1 MINIPGRKTARY
13 FFVLLLASS
22 LVVLNMS
29 AQTSSAKT
37 PQTPAFETG
46 FTSTET
52 FQGELNSTDRL
63 FKLDSNIGYDFTRHF
78 GVFAGVPL
86 YFGGVSQSA
95 VPATGT
101 TTTTAAPSA
110 SKGIGNVYL
119 GFGLRFPTRVLN
131 YSSTVT
137 AGAPTGSSKN
147 GLSSGR
153 ATVDWGN
160 RFEFSAGSFTPFVE
174 AGLANTVPDTSRVT
188 RAFTSLG
195 VASHFEEGAEY
206 QMSRYIAIGGSGYH
220 VVPFGNQKVFSKVSN
235 SGKGNG
241 GGTATP
247 AASNSGKGKHGVFQD
262 QFFASGT
269 GLTEE
274 NGFSTWFAVQP
285 DKSFWR
291 VEAGYTRSMTY
302 GLNSFAFSLG
312 INVGKMMRARR
323 G

>member
-1 MINIPGRKTARY
+1 MKAMIQG
-13 FFVLLLASS
+13 FFGLLLA
-22 LVVLNMS
+22 LALATLNAA
-29 AQTSSAKT
+29 AQAPPSVA
-37 PQTPAFETG
+37 PETG
-46 FTSTET
+46 FTSSET

-86 YFGGVSQSA
+86 YFGSVSQNP
-95 VPATGT
+95 VPVAGTTTGT
-101 TTTTAAPSA
+101 TTATGA

-119 GFGLRFPTRVLN
+119 GFGLRFPARVLN

-153 ATVDWGN
+153 ASVDWGN

-174 AGLANTVPDTSRVT
+174 AGLANTVPDTTRVT

-195 VASHFEEGAEY
+195 TVSHFEEGAEY
-206 QMSRYIAIGGSGYH
+206 QLSRYLAAGAGGYH

-247 AASNSGKGKHGVFQD
+247 ATTNSGKGKHGIFQD

-274 NGFSTWFAVQP
+274 NGASAWLALQP
-285 DKSFWR
+285 DKAFWR
-291 VEAGYTRSMTY
+291 IETGYTRSVTY
-302 GLNSFAFSLG
+302 ALNNFTFSLG
-312 INVGKMMRARR
+312 LNVGKMMRARR